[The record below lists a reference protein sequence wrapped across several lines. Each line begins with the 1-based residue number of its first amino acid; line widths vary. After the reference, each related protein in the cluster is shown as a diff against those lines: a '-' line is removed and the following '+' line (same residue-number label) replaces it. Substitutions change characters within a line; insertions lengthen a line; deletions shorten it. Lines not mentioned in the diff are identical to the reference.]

1 MPISGQARTRAGMFA
16 GRPANPPRASFW
28 SQALQQARA
37 AGEGA
42 LDAATFGLDD
52 QLAAGV
58 HAAGDWMQGKSL
70 ARAYAQRI
78 AEQHARDAYDKL
90 HYGAARTVGTVATL
104 FVPGT
109 GLGSAVRVVGKL
121 PQAARV
127 GAKVAAMAGKL
138 GRPAAKVAKRIPQ
151 VTKISGKEKAG
162 VAVAGAVSGAAGQGI
177 TDLAQGRLSSLQD
190 YLGAALGG
198 SAEGL
203 AALRGNPKLAAAI
216 GGATGSAAQDIANG
230 RLPSLEEA
238 AKSAYTSSALAGV
251 AGAAAT
257 RKAARAT
264 IKQKEKMGE
273 MGSHLRTLLNFDITT
288 STAKK
293 PVPLDVEKQI
303 PVKGKLKKEPY
314 TQPDQQTARGKL
326 VEAKFGVWARLTP
339 RQRQALKELESRYR
353 VDHFLPQD
361 VGSLAGFAI
370 SQPTHAASRQEDW
383 QLNPAI
389 APMLQPELGI
399 PLFAPDFPT
408 MGRESP
414 ARRGR

>member
-1 MPISGQARTRAGMFA
+1 MPISGQARPRARMFA
-16 GRPANPPRASFW
+16 GRPANTPRPSFW

-58 HAAGDWMQGKSL
+58 HAAGDWMEGKSL
-70 ARAYAQRI
+70 ARAYGQRI

-90 HYGAARTVGTVATL
+90 HFGAARTAGTVTTV
-104 FVPGT
+104 FIPGT
-109 GLGSAVRVVGKL
+109 GWGTLARAAGKL

-127 GAKVAAMAGKL
+127 GAKVAELAGKL
-138 GRPAAKVAKRIPQ
+138 GRPAAKVASRIPQ

-162 VAVAGAVSGAAGQGI
+162 LAAGGAIGGAAGQGV
-177 TDLAQGRLSSLQD
+177 TDLAQGRLSSWQD
-190 YLGAALGG
+190 YLGAAAGG
-198 SAEGL
+198 SAEAL
-203 AALRGNPKLAAAI
+203 TALRGNPKLAAAV

-230 RLPSLEEA
+230 RVPSLEEA

-264 IKQKEKMGE
+264 MKQKEQMGE
-273 MGSHLRTLLNFDITT
+273 VGSHLRTLLNFDITA
-288 STAKK
+288 STKK
-293 PVPLDVEKQI
+293 KAYYLDGKGQI
-303 PVKGKLKKEPY
+303 PIKGIGRRPY
-314 TQPDQQTARGKL
+314 TIPDQRTAREKL
-326 VEAKFGVWARLTP
+326 IESKFGESAELSK
-339 RQRQALKELESRYR
+339 RQLEAYEKLGSLYR

-370 SQPTHAASRQEDW
+370 SQPTHAASRRQDW
-383 QLNPAI
+383 QPNPAI
-389 APMLQPELGI
+389 APILQPGLGI
-399 PLFAPDFPT
+399 PLFAPGFPT
-408 MGRESP
+408 IGQQRQ
-414 ARRGR
+414 ARPRR